1 MISDPDIVDLAAAT
15 YSNFQWDF
23 LYKNDKV
30 YCGVKHVNGI
40 AVAAFRGSVTTPD
53 WMHDLDALPFAT
65 LDIGT
70 VHMGFFEGVPESI
83 PALLP
88 NLKGP
93 LVITGHSL
101 GAAHAALFAGRL
113 TVMGVPVSR
122 LVLCGS
128 PRPGFSRL
136 ASILVPIPKASYK
149 NRFDPVTCVP
159 LDPPYMQVCPFTT
172 VNVEPPLDDFDPLA
186 DHSIFR
192 YQQGVREIWGSH
204 GA

>member
-15 YSNFQWDF
+15 YVNFKWDYF
-23 LYKNDKV
+23 YKNDKV

-53 WMHDLDALPFAT
+53 WLHDLDALPYQT
-65 LDIGT
+65 PDIGT
-70 VHMGFFEGVPESI
+70 IHMGFYEGVADAV

-88 NLKGP
+88 QLKGP

-101 GAAHAALFAGRL
+101 GAAHAALFAGKL
-113 TVMGVPVSR
+113 TAAGVPVSR

-136 ASILVPIPKASYK
+136 ASILVPVPKASYK

-159 LDPPYMQVCPFTT
+159 TDPPYMHVCPFTM
-172 VNVEPPLDDFDPLA
+172 VNVEPPLSDLDPLA
-186 DHSIFR
+186 DHAIFR
-192 YQQGVREIWGSH
+192 YQQGVRQIWPRS
-204 GA
+204 